1 MVGLS
6 RGASKAFGWEPVR
19 QIIVA
24 MEGGYLFVS
33 TISDGSNLGGC
44 DIGLVGYQ
52 TNLLLE
58 RIGVLLTPALIAQ
71 LRAQVLNH

>member
-1 MVGLS
+1 L
-6 RGASKAFGWEPVR
+6 
-19 QIIVA
+19 
-24 MEGGYLFVS
+24 S
-33 TISDGSNLGGC
+33 TISDGSNLGVLANAGC

-58 RIGVLLTPALIAQ
+58 RIGVLLSPALIAQ